1 MTNKPMKRCLAA
13 LILSKMQL
21 KTQSDTT
28 THLTKWLKIER
39 LMISNDEEI
48 IPNVDAE

>member
-21 KTQSDTT
+21 KIQLDTT
-28 THLTKWLKIER
+28 IDLTKWLKIER
-39 LMISNDEEI
+39 LIIPNDEEI